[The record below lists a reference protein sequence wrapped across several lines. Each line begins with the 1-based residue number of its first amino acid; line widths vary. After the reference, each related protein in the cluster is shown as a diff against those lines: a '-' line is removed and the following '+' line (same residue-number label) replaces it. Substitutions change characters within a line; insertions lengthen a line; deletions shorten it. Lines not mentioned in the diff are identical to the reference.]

1 VKNLFM
7 PLSDSEMDR
16 LEEFLLDRIDDDE
29 DTEGKDEGMFNISEL
44 DGFFTAIVSGPGVI
58 QPSQWLPAVWGDFEP
73 VWDSTEQFQEIL
85 TLMVRHMNGIS
96 ATLMEAPEQFEPLFL
111 ERGEAEGKVFRI
123 VDEWCDGYLRGMRLD
138 HEGWSEAEGI
148 EELLGTMLL
157 FASETGWEKL
167 ERMSDDEVSRMQDTI
182 APAVRRMHAWWLE
195 RRGNEQ
201 TVRRDTPKVG
211 RNDPCP
217 CGSGKKFKKCCGAS
231 PTIH

>member
-1 VKNLFM
+1 MKNLGM
-7 PLSDSEMDR
+7 PLNDAEMDR
-16 LEEFLLDRIDDDE
+16 LEAFLLDRIGDDE
-29 DTEGKDEGMFNISEL
+29 DTEGKDEGIFDMSTL
-44 DGFFTAIVSGPGVI
+44 DGFFTAIVSGPNSI
-58 QPSQWLPAVWGDFEP
+58 QPSRWLPAVWGDFEP
-73 VWDSTEQFQEIL
+73 VWESQQAFEEIL

-96 ATLMEAPEQFEPLFL
+96 ATLIEAPEYFEPMFM
-111 ERGEAEGKVFRI
+111 EREVDGKVYRI

-138 HEGWSEAEGI
+138 HEDWSVTEGI

-157 FASETGWEKL
+157 FSSETGWEKL

-182 APAVRRMHAWWLE
+182 APIVRRMHDYWLA
-195 RRGNEQ
+195 RRGSER